1 MLLVEDEAV
10 DVMTMRRAI
19 DRRDL
24 PASVLVA
31 GSAEDAMER
40 LGLAGEGASDRIEGV
55 DLVVADLKLPR
66 LSGLELLERLRASE
80 RHAITPCIVLSTS
93 GQESEAARAYALGA
107 AGYFVKPLAFDEYA
121 NLVESIVTFY
131 ARAMPIPFMSRA
143 GA

>member
-1 MLLVEDEAV
+1 M
-10 DVMTMRRAI
+10 AI

-24 PASVLVA
+24 PASCSVA

-107 AGYFVKPLAFDEYA
+107 TGFAASGLRRVREPRRVDRDLLCASDA
-121 NLVESIVTFY
+121 DSLHESN
-131 ARAMPIPFMSRA
+131 